1 MAEDPKALVEKN
13 RKLIL
18 MRQGQA
24 VEETTEQLLERNRR
38 LVNMAEKA
46 KKSQELLEALPQGHG
61 SGLDADMVDGF
72 HANELI
78 GKGRSGGGGGSG
90 GGMAEHGNEFHI
102 PDFATQ
108 ADLDILSQDFFG
120 IMLPPEGKTI
130 TKTEYTWNADETLA
144 TLKAYDGVTLLFTL
158 AYSWNEDKTLKEI
171 VRTDA

>member
-18 MRQGQA
+18 MREGQS
-24 VEETTEQLLERNRR
+24 VEESTEQLLERNRR
-38 LVNMAEKA
+38 LVQFAEKA

-78 GKGRSGGGGGSG
+78 GKGRSGGGGGG
-90 GGMAEHGNEFHI
+90 GIAEHGNEFHS

-108 ADLDILSQDFFG
+108 ADLETLSQDFFG
-120 IMLPPEGKTI
+120 IMLPPEGKSI
-130 TKTEYTWNADETLA
+130 TKTEYTWNADDTLA
-144 TLKAYDGVTLLFTL
+144 TLKAYEGVTLLFTL
-158 AYSWNEDKTLKEI
+158 TYSWNDDKTLKEI

>member
-24 VEETTEQLLERNRR
+24 VEESTEQLLERNRR

-78 GKGRSGGGGGSG
+78 GKGRSGGGGGG
-90 GGMAEHGNEFHI
+90 GIAEHGNEFHS

-108 ADLDILSQDFFG
+108 ADLETLSQDFFG

-130 TKTEYTWNADETLA
+130 TKIEYTWNADDTLA
-144 TLKAYDGVTLLFTL
+144 TLKAYDDITLLFTL
-158 AYSWNEDKTLKEI
+158 AYSYNDDKTLKEI

>member
-1 MAEDPKALVEKN
+1 MAEDPRALVEKN

-18 MRQGQA
+18 LRQGQA

-78 GKGRSGGGGGSG
+78 GKGRSGGGGGG
-90 GGMAEHGNEFHI
+90 GIAEHGNEFHS
-102 PDFATQ
+102 PDFAAQ
-108 ADLDILSQDFFG
+108 SDLDTLSQDFFG
-120 IMLPPEGKTI
+120 IMLPPEGKAI
-130 TKTEYTWNADETLA
+130 TKIEYTWNADDTLA
-144 TLKAYDGVTLLFTL
+144 TLKAYEGVTLLFTL
-158 AYSWNEDKTLKEI
+158 TYSWNEDKTLKEI